1 MMKLTFESDS
11 SCPVFDSFRLDLM
24 RKEIQR
30 IHDNNEKA
38 GQMDYDYHLADC
50 LSEVLELLD
59 GYLDYDPTPQF
70 LYDATGG
77 EPPLTSAEMHS
88 QAFQQKMELHK

>member
-1 MMKLTFESDS
+1 MMKLIFDS
-11 SCPVFDSFRLDLM
+11 GTSRPMMDSFRLDLM

-30 IHDNNEKA
+30 IHDSNEKA
-38 GQMDYDYHLADC
+38 GQMDYDYYLADC

-77 EPPLTSAEMHS
+77 EPPITSAEMHS

>member
-1 MMKLTFESDS
+1 MMKLIFESDS
-11 SCPVFDSFRLDLM
+11 SCPVFDSFRLELM

-30 IHDNNEKA
+30 IYDDNEKA
-38 GQMDYDYHLADC
+38 GQMDHDYQLADC
-50 LSEVLELLD
+50 LSEVLDLLD

-77 EPPLTSAEMHS
+77 EPPATSAEM
-88 QAFQQKMELHK
+88 QANAFQQKMELHK